1 MRCFNTYMVLALVVL
16 SGCDDGNKR
25 KRTRAELDILKI
37 ENGAL
42 RSRVEALEAQV
53 AQLAGLVESVQRFDR
68 LSEVLYRNA
77 EGDVVVD
84 NANLRV
90 INGLGRTHGETN
102 GRGNI
107 VVGYDEQR
115 EGDYP
120 KTGSHNLVVGP
131 RHAYAGAG
139 GVVFG
144 RDNAVDGEAN
154 SVLGGSGNAA
164 TDVNGEYTSA
174 STVVGGSRNVA
185 SGAKAVVVGGLYNE
199 AEAVASV
206 VLGGRNNTAA
216 YSHKVVLGGDASR
229 SAPSLVSP
237 VPCAGGGWCTD
248 ASVAE

>member
-1 MRCFNTYMVLALVVL
+1 MRCLNAYVALTLVVL
-16 SGCDDGNKR
+16 SGCDDGKKTKKVR
-25 KRTRAELDILKI
+25 DELHILQI
-37 ENGAL
+37 ENDAL
-42 RSRVEALEAQV
+42 RSRVEVLEGQV
-53 AQLAGLVESVQRFDR
+53 AQLAGLVESVQRFDL
-68 LSEVLYRNA
+68 LSEVFYRDA

-102 GRGNI
+102 GKGNI
-107 VVGYDEQR
+107 VVGYDEER
-115 EGDYP
+115 DGDYP

-131 RHAYAGAG
+131 RHAYTGVG

-164 TDVNGEYTSA
+164 TDVNGDYTSA

-185 SGAKAVVVGGLYNE
+185 SGAKAVVVGGFYNE
-199 AEAVASV
+199 AETAASV
-206 VLGGRNNTAA
+206 VLGGSNNAA
-216 YSHKVVLGGDASR
+216 KYEYNVVLGGDANR

-248 ASVAE
+248 ESVAE

>member
-1 MRCFNTYMVLALVVL
+1 MVLTLVVL
-16 SGCDDGNKR
+16 SGCDDGSKR
-25 KRTRAELDILKI
+25 KKTRAELNILKI

-53 AQLAGLVESVQRFDR
+53 AQLVGVVESVHRFDR
-68 LSEVLYRNA
+68 LNEVLYRNA
-77 EGDVVVD
+77 DGDVVVD

-90 INGLGRTHGETN
+90 INGLGRTHGDIN
-102 GRGNI
+102 GKGNI
-107 VVGYDEQR
+107 VVGYDEHR
-115 EGDYP
+115 DGDYP

-131 RHAYAGAG
+131 RHAYTGVG

-144 RDNAVDGEAN
+144 RDNAIDGEAN
-154 SVLGGSGNAA
+154 SVLGGSGNSA

-174 STVVGGSRNVA
+174 STVVGGVRNIA
-185 SGAKAVVVGGLYNE
+185 SGAEAVVVGGLYNE
-199 AEAVASV
+199 AEAAASV
-206 VLGGRNNTAA
+206 VVGGSNNTAA
-216 YSHKVVLGGDASR
+216 YEYKVVLGGDASR